1 VPHPPHH
8 KPHPPHHHPKHPSY
22 CAPCAGEER
31 IGRTGKV
38 VGLMHDRFGDFEGF
52 VLLDECGVEH
62 LYCSREHSVERLVR
76 GAWTERAVITVFSPR
91 QCPNEPAAIVVRRA
105 PEPFQH

>member
-1 VPHPPHH
+1 
-8 KPHPPHHHPKHPSY
+8 
-22 CAPCAGEER
+22 
-31 IGRTGKV
+31 V
-38 VGLMHDRFGDFEGF
+38 VGLTHDRFGDFEGF

-76 GAWTERAVITVFSPR
+76 GAWTERAVITVFSRR